1 MLRRLLEEIDA
12 GLTEGDDVG
21 EGLSNNQPDD
31 GGDGDSSNEKERR
44 RTGSTTPPGSL
55 ARL

>member
-12 GLTEGDDVG
+12 GVTEGDDLG

-31 GGDGDSSNEKERR
+31 GGNGDSSNE
-44 RTGSTTPPGSL
+44 
-55 ARL
+55 